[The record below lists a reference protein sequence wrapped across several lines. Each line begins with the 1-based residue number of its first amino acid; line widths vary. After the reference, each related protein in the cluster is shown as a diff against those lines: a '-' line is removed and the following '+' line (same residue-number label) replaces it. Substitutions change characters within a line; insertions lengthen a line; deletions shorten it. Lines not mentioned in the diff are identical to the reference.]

1 MASTNKTTHY
11 DLSQYVS
18 GDKPTYL
25 SDYNGDMAKIDT
37 GINAAKTTADGAST
51 AATNAATA
59 AETAQTTANTAV
71 TNAAT
76 AQTAADSANTK
87 IGTLANLTTSEKTN
101 LVGAINEVNTKAT
114 NNSNHIGNIGDLTTS
129 SKTDLVVAINSVN
142 SAKKSKGTVLY
153 SNNTGTTGNVTLSE
167 TSANYKYIEIV
178 FKQYQG
184 YSSSVEVDIKRDN
197 TASLNVSYIG
207 DGRLW
212 IDNKLVTISGSTIT
226 VDGYCN
232 AYIGSTIFGFD
243 STQNNIKI
251 IEVIGY
257 KD

>member
-18 GDKPTYL
+18 ADKPTYL
-25 SDYNGDMAKIDT
+25 GDYNTDMSKIDT
-37 GINAAKTTADGAST
+37 AINTAQTTADGAAT
-51 AATNAATA
+51 AATNAGTA
-59 AETAQTTANTAV
+59 AESATTTANTAI

-76 AQTAADSANTK
+76 ADSKATTANNN
-87 IGTLANLTTSEKTN
+87 IGTLANLTTTEKTN

-114 NNSNHIGNIGDLTTS
+114 NNTNHIGDLTDLDTS
-129 SKTDLVVAINSVN
+129 VKTDLVVAINSVN
-142 SAKKSKGTVLY
+142 SAKKSKGVVLY
-153 SNNTGTTGNVTLSE
+153 SNNTGNSGNVTLNES
-167 TSANYKYIEIV
+167 SANYKYIEIV

-184 YSSSVEVDIKRDN
+184 YSSSVEVDIQRDN
-197 TASLNVSYIG
+197 TASLTVSFIG

-226 VDGYCN
+226 VNAYGI
-232 AYIGSTIFGFD
+232 AYIGGSVYGLDT
-243 STQNNIKI
+243 TQNNIKI